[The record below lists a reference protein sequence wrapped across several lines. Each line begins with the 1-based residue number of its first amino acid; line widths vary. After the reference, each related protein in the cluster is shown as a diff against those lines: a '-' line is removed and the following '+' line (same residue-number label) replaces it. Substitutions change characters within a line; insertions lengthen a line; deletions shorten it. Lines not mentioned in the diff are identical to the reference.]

1 MATGGKQLFMK
12 FIVNTKGKVYDY
24 KQVAY
29 SVNAETKE
37 EAERIALERFNDEY
51 VVADGDLSAKA
62 SDVNIRV
69 IVALAALS
77 VACILAFI
85 GFRTGTA
92 KNAAVVRPDLT
103 SLLYGAGVYL
113 ILMFKFKGVK
123 NFFSIKEIS
132 ESFKDWK
139 EIALSLLMVVLI
151 ASFIQL
157 LFGQMQ
163 VGFKFLS
170 FNLDL
175 RLLALG
181 LALIAYF
188 GSGLLSLICLVLL
201 CLMSKISLSGLSTAF
216 GSVQGILF
224 LTASFIGVTAF
235 ISSKSSLYQGILN
248 LKALIS
254 NPEKKLR
261 AAAEAESND

>member
-1 MATGGKQLFMK
+1 MK

-123 NFFSIKEIS
+123 
-132 ESFKDWK
+132 
-139 EIALSLLMVVLI
+139 
-151 ASFIQL
+151 
-157 LFGQMQ
+157 
-163 VGFKFLS
+163 
-170 FNLDL
+170 
-175 RLLALG
+175 
-181 LALIAYF
+181 
-188 GSGLLSLICLVLL
+188 
-201 CLMSKISLSGLSTAF
+201 
-216 GSVQGILF
+216 
-224 LTASFIGVTAF
+224 
-235 ISSKSSLYQGILN
+235 ISSQSKRFPNHSKTGRRSPCLC
-248 LKALIS
+248 
-254 NPEKKLR
+254 
-261 AAAEAESND
+261 